1 MREANSFDIFLLVL
15 LGIIWGSSFFNIKI
29 ATYSYEPITLA
40 LVRVIFASAPLILL
54 CKFKKIKIEAFS
66 NVWKHYALIG
76 LCNIAIPF
84 ILIAIGTSK
93 INSYLAAMLMSTT
106 PLSGTILA
114 HFFTKNEKINIFK
127 VIGVLVGFSGI
138 LFLFLDK
145 IIINESNY
153 IFALITILGSTFYSI
168 GGILTIKIKNK
179 GNENVTTST
188 TIWSL
193 IFLFPMAIIL
203 EKPWLS
209 DPSLESTLSLLYL
222 GIVATGLAWTPFG
235 GDILF
240 IEASVSPGSGKIQIT
255 GQLGDVMK
263 ESAQLALSYLKAHSK
278 QLKIP
283 ENAFTHWD
291 VHLHVPAGA
300 TPKDGPSA
308 GISIL
313 SALASIYTQRKVK
326 GDIALTGEITLRG
339 LVLAVGGIKEKVLA
353 AKRAGIKEVVLPSKN
368 EKDVAEIEQDVI
380 EDLTIS
386 YVEKMDQVLPKLLE
400 KTSINKP
407 FEFFERPDIVKK

>member
-15 LGIIWGSSFFNIKI
+15 LGLIWGSSFFNIKI

-40 LVRVIFASAPLILL
+40 LVRVIFASVPLILL
-54 CKFKKIKIEAFS
+54 CKVKRIQIEAFS
-66 NVWKHYALIG
+66 KEWKHYALIG

-127 VIGVLVGFSGI
+127 VIGVLIGFSGI

-168 GGILTIKIKNK
+168 GGILTIQIKNK

-193 IFLFPMAIIL
+193 IFLFPMALIL
-203 EKPWLS
+203 EKPWLA
-209 DPSLESTLSLLYL
+209 DPTFESTLSLLYL
-222 GIVATGLAWTPFG
+222 GIVATGLAWLIRFR
-235 GDILF
+235 
-240 IEASVSPGSGKIQIT
+240 
-255 GQLGDVMK
+255 
-263 ESAQLALSYLKAHSK
+263 
-278 QLKIP
+278 
-283 ENAFTHWD
+283 
-291 VHLHVPAGA
+291 
-300 TPKDGPSA
+300 
-308 GISIL
+308 IL
-313 SALASIYTQRKVK
+313 SVN
-326 GDIALTGEITLRG
+326 G
-339 LVLAVGGIKEKVLA
+339 LVFQTQVAYLIPIFGVFFGYFFMDEVITWRVLISLSIIILGI
-353 AKRAGIKEVVLPSKN
+353 
-368 EKDVAEIEQDVI
+368 
-380 EDLTIS
+380 
-386 YVEKMDQVLPKLLE
+386 Y
-400 KTSINKP
+400 
-407 FEFFERPDIVKK
+407 IVKKNNKGFK

>member
-15 LGIIWGSSFFNIKI
+15 LGLIWGSSFFNIKI

-40 LVRVIFASAPLILL
+40 LVRVIFASVPLILL
-54 CKFKKIKIEAFS
+54 CKVKRIQIEAFS
-66 NVWKHYALIG
+66 KEWKHYALIG

-127 VIGVLVGFSGI
+127 VIGVLIGFSGI

-168 GGILTIKIKNK
+168 GGILTIQIKNK

-193 IFLFPMAIIL
+193 IFLFPMALIL
-203 EKPWLS
+203 EKPWLA
-209 DPSLESTLSLLYL
+209 DPTFESTLSLLYL
-222 GIVATGLAWTPFG
+222 GIVATGFAWLIRFR
-235 GDILF
+235 
-240 IEASVSPGSGKIQIT
+240 
-255 GQLGDVMK
+255 
-263 ESAQLALSYLKAHSK
+263 
-278 QLKIP
+278 
-283 ENAFTHWD
+283 
-291 VHLHVPAGA
+291 
-300 TPKDGPSA
+300 
-308 GISIL
+308 IL
-313 SALASIYTQRKVK
+313 SVN
-326 GDIALTGEITLRG
+326 G
-339 LVLAVGGIKEKVLA
+339 LVFQTQVAYLIPIFGVFFGYFFMDEVITWRVLISLSIIILGI
-353 AKRAGIKEVVLPSKN
+353 
-368 EKDVAEIEQDVI
+368 
-380 EDLTIS
+380 
-386 YVEKMDQVLPKLLE
+386 Y
-400 KTSINKP
+400 
-407 FEFFERPDIVKK
+407 IVKKNNKGFK